1 MIWTVAAAV
10 AIALIGCAST
20 DDVEGA
26 DDGTPPPAE
35 NDATA
40 TKQGSNANTHSDD
53 KDRPDFDP
61 QFSDSGTKTVNTND
75 PTKDPTPPGGADSC
89 IENDDPGPSTN
100 LAKKLPDTDDCDNE
114 LKEVSGVANG
124 GVDVDFFWI
133 QATDKGISTSHPFGC
148 SLDTT
153 FQAETSNTEMCVYAR
168 CRNQTDNAVTGCEG
182 GTEKTDPVTGLK
194 GCCTAGPGTATP
206 KWDCSG
212 ITDNDSADFF
222 VSIKQTNHGEQCLPY
237 KFKYRF

>member
-20 DDVEGA
+20 DDVEEA
-26 DDGTPPPAE
+26 DEPNPAPAT

-40 TKQGSNANTHSDD
+40 TKQGSTTHSDD

-61 QFSDSGTKTVNTND
+61 QFSDSGTTND

-89 IENDDPGPSTN
+89 IDNDDPGSTPN
-100 LAKKLPDTDDCDNE
+100 LAKKLPDTDDCDND
-114 LKEVSGVANG
+114 LKEASGVANG
-124 GVDVDFFWI
+124 GVDVDFYSL

-148 SLDTT
+148 ALDTT
-153 FQAETSNTEMCVYAR
+153 FEAETSGTEMCVYAR
-168 CRNQTDNAVTGCEG
+168 CRNNTDNAVTGCSG
-182 GTEKTDPVTGLK
+182 GALTTDPVTGLK
-194 GCCTAGPGTATP
+194 GCCAAAPGTATP
-206 KWDCSG
+206 KWDCKG

-222 VSIKQTNHGEQCLPY
+222 ISIKQTNHGEQCLPY

>member
-20 DDVEGA
+20 DDVGNA
-26 DDGTPPPAE
+26 DEPTPPAAE

-40 TKQGSNANTHSDD
+40 TKPGNSATHSDD

-61 QFSDSGTKTVNTND
+61 QFSDSGTKQVNTND

-89 IENDDPGPSTN
+89 IDNEDPGSSTN
-100 LAKKLPDTDDCDNE
+100 LAKALPETDDCDND

-124 GVDVDFFWI
+124 GVDVDFYSV
-133 QATDKGISTSHPFGC
+133 QATDKGVSTSHPFGC

-153 FQAETSNTEMCVYAR
+153 FEAETKGTEMCVFAR
-168 CRNQTDNAVTGCEG
+168 CRNNTDNAVTGCEG
-182 GTEKTDPVTGLK
+182 GTEYTDPVTKLK
-194 GCCTAGPGTATP
+194 GCCAKAPGTATP

-212 ITDNDSADFF
+212 VTDNDSADFF
-222 VSIKQTNHGEQCLPY
+222 ISVKQTDNGEQCLPY